1 MWIYINN
8 LDQVNW
14 LAENEKWAW
23 HLNLFSMTRVKNTF
37 ERKRLSDFLIP
48 CIIGLFIGL
57 NVTIIVYKRSNFLKA
72 VVHVITIDQCNQ
84 TNEIQVRLILY
95 SCRSDVRMLVID
107 GWTGTFGTLA
117 NSADPDQTSQTATS
131 DQSLHCLL
139 KSQEVKGKWNSFTFS
154 FRTNFNPP
162 VLSVLSFI
170 YIFWSKVIVKII
182 CRVCIKT
189 LHVFLLKL

>member
-1 MWIYINN
+1 
-8 LDQVNW
+8 
-14 LAENEKWAW
+14 
-23 HLNLFSMTRVKNTF
+23 MTRVKNTF

-57 NVTIIVYKRSNFLKA
+57 N

-107 GWTGTFGTLA
+107 GWPGTFGTLA
-117 NSADPDQTSQTATS
+117 NSADPDQTSQRATS

-139 KSQEVKGKWNSFTFS
+139 KSQEVKGK
-154 FRTNFNPP
+154 
-162 VLSVLSFI
+162 
-170 YIFWSKVIVKII
+170 
-182 CRVCIKT
+182 
-189 LHVFLLKL
+189 